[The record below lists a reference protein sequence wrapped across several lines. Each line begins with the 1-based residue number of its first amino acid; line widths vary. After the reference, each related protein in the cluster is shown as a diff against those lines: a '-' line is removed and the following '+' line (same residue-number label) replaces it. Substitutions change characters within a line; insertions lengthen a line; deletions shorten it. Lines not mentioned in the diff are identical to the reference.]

1 MISSF
6 LLNLKKKNHIKIDV
20 SSKLIFIKQIES
32 IGKLKVKSIEH
43 QIYKIKKILIVS
55 LLPGTDDT
63 ESLSTIECDLNNI
76 SNQNDSANFEPHLTE
91 QITSI
96 KRNNSSNALNTSNN
110 NNNNNNSETNN
121 TNTIRFERKITDE
134 IYKIFQDNDGSFY
147 FSPTYDL
154 TNSIERQEDQIQN
167 ETKLTQP
174 HLLWSNADDT
184 FFWNKTLLLD
194 LIENKV
200 DLNNTHV
207 FIQPIIQ
214 GFIEIEDFEKILYPA
229 HLNKNTQ
236 TDPLKENLS
245 KIRMCLISRRSRYRL
260 GTRFKRRGVDENG
273 NVANFVETEQVSC
286 EKNLNLF
293 LIKII
298 KKF

>member
-1 MISSF
+1 MISIFFQIS
-6 LLNLKKKNHIKIDV
+6 KKIQIKIDV

-43 QIYKIKKILIVS
+43 PIYKIKKILIVS

-76 SNQNDSANFEPHLTE
+76 SNQNDSTNFESHITE

-96 KRNNSSNALNTSNN
+96 KRNNSSNALNTSSNIYNSNN
-110 NNNNNNSETNN
+110 ETNN
-121 TNTIRFERKITDE
+121 NTIRFERKITDE

-194 LIENKV
+194 LIENKT

-273 NVANFVETEQVSC
+273 NVANFVETEQVIC
-286 EKNLNLF
+286 EKKFKYFSNKNNQ
-293 LIKII
+293 KIL
-298 KKF
+298 K